1 MDKQSLT
8 INELLLLNS
17 EMRLR
22 EKSIALVYILLL
34 GGHLGIHR
42 FYLKK
47 PLSGSIQLALS
58 VLATIFYF
66 IFALTTA
73 EAEDYGEWW
82 AFVLCL
88 LCAAAVFV
96 WVIVDLFLIPKMV
109 KRLNE
114 EKEQEI
120 VKQLL
125 EYRNLQSFR

>member
-1 MDKQSLT
+1 M
-8 INELLLLNS
+8 LNS